1 MPPLAKRGALS
12 TGRGTKVQNSDIS
25 TTNLLN
31 DELDFPRENRIL
43 IDWVS
48 FTTRLHTVSDI
59 KQLLGLT
66 DVPFEDLPGS
76 RGKKHRY
83 YFGGISIHADDIQ
96 NNVLTGDYI
105 WLEMSGQGCRS
116 FETHGNGKYELLFD
130 AAIAYP
136 TEIHLTRL
144 DVAFDDMTGVLD
156 ITQLC
161 DETRLEN
168 YTSLLQ
174 KYQSIYSNAGNTVYF
189 GSRLSKTLIRI
200 YDKAMERGYDNKEV
214 HWIRCELQL
223 KDTNA
228 LGFAKKM
235 KEIPITDVYRGVL
248 RRYLQYRTPSDTDSN
263 KARWEIQE
271 WWNRFLDYSIPL
283 SVWQKPG
290 VIYNLHVCEKYVLSQ
305 PVGSIKTLIKIYGK
319 EAFVSMI
326 ENAPPSK
333 NPKYRR
339 LISEYEEN
347 RKHHKVSSS
356 VDKLITGIGDDEAWF
371 LEDLRKCLN
380 SLIYVANHVP
390 SSLSATEYVDGKL
403 QYKHKD
409 INSILSS
416 IRDLREL
423 RIPSF
428 QKLDV
433 LESDEDLIDPTPNDA
448 DPYKAIHQSVEEKA
462 EQRRKDHEAAR
473 AAAYL
478 QAHGLNVS
486 NK

>member
-1 MPPLAKRGALS
+1 M
-12 TGRGTKVQNSDIS
+12 QHSDIS
-25 TTNLLN
+25 TTNSLN
-31 DELDFPRENRIL
+31 KELDFPKENRII

-48 FTTRLHTVSDI
+48 FTTRLHTVSDLV
-59 KQLLGLT
+59 QLLGLT
-66 DVPFEDLPGS
+66 DVPFEDLAGS
-76 RGKKHRY
+76 KGKKHRY
-83 YFGGISIHADDIQ
+83 HFGGISIHADEIQ
-96 NNVLTGDYI
+96 NKVLTGDYI
-105 WLEMSGQGCRS
+105 WLEMSGQGCRT
-116 FETHGNGKYELLFD
+116 FETHGNGNYNLLFY
-130 AAIAYP
+130 AAINYP
-136 TEIHLTRL
+136 SEIHLTRL

-156 ITQLC
+156 INVLC

-200 YDKAMERGYDNKEV
+200 YDKAKERGYDDTV

-223 KDTNA
+223 KDSNA

-235 KEIPITDVYRGVL
+235 KEIPITDVYRGVI
-248 RRYLQYRTPSDTDSN
+248 RKYLQYRTPSETDSN
-263 KARWEIQE
+263 KARWEIRD
-271 WWNRFLDYSIPL
+271 WWNRFLDYSIPM

-333 NPKYRR
+333 NPKYKR

-347 RKHHKVSSS
+347 KKHHKQSSAFNKLVS
-356 VDKLITGIGDDEAWF
+356 GIGDDESWF
-371 LEDLRKCLN
+371 INDLRQSLN
-380 SLIYVANHVP
+380 NLLYVANHVP
-390 SSLSATEYVDGKL
+390 DSLKETIYVDGKL
-403 QYKHKD
+403 KYKHEEF
-409 INSILSS
+409 NRILSN
-416 IRDLREL
+416 IRDLRDL
-423 RIPSF
+423 KLPSCDYME
-428 QKLDV
+428 KLDNDQF
-433 LESDEDLIDPTPNDA
+433 LEEPINDGPDPF
-448 DPYKAIHQSVEEKA
+448 KAIQDSVEEKA
-462 EQRRKDHEAAR
+462 KQRQEEYERAR

-478 QAHGLNVS
+478 RAHGLNVS